1 MPEISVNFGPAY
13 TGLSTVGYKLDGA
26 ARTTAGVS
34 ELAAGTG
41 MYGATISDTYAGRVL
56 WDTGGGS
63 PVYAV
68 DDVRPTTT
76 IGGSSVSGTL
86 PTTFLTS
93 RESSVFC
100 TDEDVAIRAGE
111 DFGKVCP
118 RSQRLAYGSDGAALA
133 ASPWVLTSGT
143 VNFGSQGVQPG
154 VVLLLSKS
162 SSSAFA
168 PAGELF
174 VVASVAGSSV
184 TLRRPG
190 LASGVGQPIT
200 LTDLSAVAFDCRTFA
215 PQIDNATYKARKF
228 FGIDP
233 NVTGVKPTD
242 LYDPR
247 ELQQYTVLNALLQA
261 YVAAEKTAQTD
272 FTLKIQ
278 SFQAELDQLTSM
290 LTIRWGTAGDG
301 KPTTS
306 IFSARMR
313 R

>member
-1 MPEISVNFGPAY
+1 MATISVNFGPSYAD
-13 TGLSTVGYKLDGA
+13 LATVGYTLDGA
-26 ARTTAGVS
+26 SRTTSGVS
-34 ELAAGTG
+34 QIVAGTG
-41 MYGATISDTYAGRVL
+41 IYWATISDSYEGKVL

-68 DDVRPTTT
+68 DDVRPTTSAVT
-76 IGGSSVSGTL
+76 VTTSTGTL

-93 RESSVFC
+93 PEASVFC

-133 ASPWVLTSGT
+133 ASPWVLTST
-143 VNFGSQGVQPG
+143 AVNFGSQGVQPG
-154 VVLLLSKS
+154 VVLLLTKA
-162 SSSAFA
+162 SAFA

-200 LTDLSAVAFDCRTFA
+200 LTDLSSVAFDCRTFA
-215 PQIDNATYKARKF
+215 PQIDNATYQARKF

-233 NVTGVKPTD
+233 NVLGVKPSD

-261 YVAAEKTAQTD
+261 YTAAEKTAQTD

-278 SFQAELDQLTSM
+278 SFQAELDRLMSM
-290 LTIRWGTAGDG
+290 LTIRWGTAGNG
-301 KPTTS
+301 KPTIS